1 MQVSKTASVK
11 YIPNRKKYSEDK
23 PLRSDRIDFI
33 YYQGKTIR
41 AITSESY
48 NQELTKP
55 LKFMGEEFFYPSDH
69 GFVMTTF
76 KISPLEK

>member
-1 MQVSKTASVK
+1 M
-11 YIPNRKKYSEDK
+11 NH
-23 PLRSDRIDFI
+23 SD
-33 YYQGKTIR
+33 
-41 AITSESY
+41 ITSESY